1 MKADILSLALS
12 VGFTNAEYI
21 DGSHIVCDPV
31 FRDMCEKNSC
41 GKYGRCYM
49 CPDDIGDIDTL
60 IEKIKKYPRAL
71 IYQSIHTL
79 EDSFDFEG
87 MQAGGKAHHKMTYE
101 LENKLREIGL
111 KGYLHLS
118 KGGCG
123 LCKTC
128 AKEENLPCRHPDLAL
143 SSIEAYGIN
152 VSETVKFTSMKYIN
166 GANTVTY
173 FGMVF
178 LEE

>member
-21 DGSHIVCDPV
+21 DGADVVCDPA
-31 FRDMCEKNSC
+31 FRDMCVVNSC
-41 GKYGRCYM
+41 GKYGKCYM
-49 CPDDIGDIDTL
+49 CPDDIGDIHAL
-60 IEKIKKYPRAL
+60 IEKIKKYPRAV

-87 MQAGGKAHHKMTYE
+87 MQAGGKLHQKMSYA
-101 LENKLREIGL
+101 LENKLRDAGF

-123 LCKTC
+123 LCDVC
-128 AKEENLPCRHPDLAL
+128 AKVDGFPCRHPDYAL
-143 SSIEAYGIN
+143 SSVEAYGIN
-152 VSETVKFTSMKYIN
+152 VSATVKNTSMKYIN
-166 GANTVTY
+166 GVNTVTY

-178 LEE
+178 VEE

>member
-1 MKADILSLALS
+1 MKVDLPELALS

-21 DGSHIVCDPV
+21 DGACVECDPA
-31 FRDMCEKNSC
+31 FRDMCVVNSC
-41 GKYGRCYM
+41 GKYGKCYM
-49 CPDDIGDIDTL
+49 CPDDIGDVHTL
-60 IEKIKKYPRAL
+60 IEKVKKYPRAL

-87 MQAGGKAHHKMTYE
+87 MQAGGKLHQKMSYA
-101 LENKLREIGL
+101 LEDKLREAGL
-111 KGYLHLS
+111 TNYLHLG

-128 AKEENLPCRHPDLAL
+128 AKVDGLPCRHIGYAL
-143 SSIEAYGIN
+143 SSVEAYGIN
-152 VSETVKFTSMKYIN
+152 VSKTVKNTSMKYIN
-166 GANTVTY
+166 GVNTVTY

-178 LEE
+178 VEE